1 MSHAGLA
8 ILLIGVG
15 VTIGMTRGSISDARA
30 LAISVVLAAVAVS
43 FHVLEILL

>member
-15 VTIGMTRGSISDARA
+15 VTIGLTRGGLSDTRA
-30 LAISVVLAAVAVS
+30 LAISVVLATVAVG
-43 FHVLEILL
+43 FHLLEMLL